1 MDTLLFMLTDLTF
14 MLISALDLAMFL
26 RAIMSWIDP
35 MGESGFRNFLVALTE
50 PVILPF
56 RVLCAKM
63 HWFEG
68 TPLDVPFLM
77 TVLVL
82 MILQSILTLL

>member
-1 MDTLLFMLTDLTF
+1 
-14 MLISALDLAMFL
+14 MFL

>member
-1 MDTLLFMLTDLTF
+1 MFMLTDLTF
-14 MLISALDLAMFL
+14 MLLSALDLAMLL
-26 RAIMSWIDP
+26 RAIMSWVDP

>member
-1 MDTLLFMLTDLTF
+1 MLTDLTF